1 MCQHNLC
8 CKYSVLLTNTDEVQ
22 TTFNL
27 VCDIGSFVDFTLTV
41 EVMHSIYQFSV
52 NVLNNFLCF
61 CVCIYVI
68 CYMPVYACLVLFC
81 AYVLCP
87 YVCMWLLTGDEPL
100 LDSHI

>member
-22 TTFNL
+22 TAFDL

-41 EVMHSIYQFSV
+41 EVMHSICQFSV

-68 CYMPVYACLVLFC
+68 CLHACVCLFGV
-81 AYVLCP
+81 VLCTCSLSICVHVAS
-87 YVCMWLLTGDEPL
+87 YRR
-100 LDSHI
+100 

>member
-22 TTFNL
+22 TAFDL

-41 EVMHSIYQFSV
+41 EVMYLIISRVSV
-52 NVLNNFLCF
+52 FVFMLC
-61 CVCIYVI
+61 V
-68 CYMPVYACLVLFC
+68 YMPVYACLVLFC

-100 LDSHI
+100 LNSHI